1 MADTRR
7 PRWRALLVVGT
18 LALGLTLD
26 RADAA
31 LIPSVSQDLRGRPLA
46 SFESQ
51 TLDGQPFS
59 SRDLV
64 GKPVIVNFFASWC
77 PVCSMEL
84 KDLQALQP
92 DLRQRGV
99 SVIEV
104 LVDPVETPDTV
115 DAARQQ
121 LARSPLPFPVVMM
134 VPALRDVFGYEGFP
148 ATYFVKADG
157 TFSTTL
163 FGYQPIDRLRQVAL
177 EIAGQGAAA
186 TPSSPVPSGGVG
198 RHPPWEK
205 RPLLALVPAL
215 RDVFGYEGFPA
226 TYFVKADGT
235 FSTTL
240 FGYQPIEQLRQVA
253 SEIAGEGAAT
263 TPSSPVPSG
272 GVGRHPPWEKRPLLA
287 LVPAPWAQ
295 WHPLLVHFPIAL
307 LVLEA
312 VFVCALLVRPN
323 ERAAQY
329 SAWLLWAA
337 VASLVPTILT
347 GIRDAGADL
356 GGDSPFWN
364 GLHDRL
370 THLFRLES
378 SVSLH
383 VLFGLAVTLI
393 AFGRLAWRLRAGDRI
408 LRGGQRMAFTL
419 VTLLGVWLL
428 FGGGQVGGGISH
440 R

>member
-1 MADTRR
+1 MRR
-7 PRWRALLVVGT
+7 RKTCRRRWQALLVAGT
-18 LALGLTLD
+18 LAIGLTVD

-31 LIPSVSQDLRGRPLA
+31 LIPSVSQELRGRPLPG
-46 SFESQ
+46 FESQ

-84 KDLQALQP
+84 KDLQTLQP

-121 LARSPLPFPVVMM
+121 LARNPIPFPVVMM

-163 FGYQPIDRLRQVAL
+163 FGYQPIDQMRQVAL

-186 TPSSPVPSGGVG
+186 
-198 RHPPWEK
+198 
-205 RPLLALVPAL
+205 
-215 RDVFGYEGFPA
+215 
-226 TYFVKADGT
+226 
-235 FSTTL
+235 
-240 FGYQPIEQLRQVA
+240 
-253 SEIAGEGAAT
+253 

-312 VFVCALLVRPN
+312 VFVCALLLRPN
-323 ERAAQY
+323 ERVAQL
-329 SAWLLWAA
+329 STWLLGAA
-337 VASLVPTILT
+337 VASLVPTVLT

-356 GGDSPFWN
+356 GADSPFWT
-364 GLHDRL
+364 GLNDRL

-408 LRGGQRMAFTL
+408 LRGGPRLAFTL
-419 VTLLGVWLL
+419 VTLVGLWLL
-428 FGGGQVGGGISH
+428 FGGGQVGGAISH

>member
-1 MADTRR
+1 MMRERTHARR
-7 PRWRALLVVGT
+7 RRWRALFVAGT
-18 LALGLTLD
+18 VAIGLSVD
-26 RADAA
+26 DADAA
-31 LIPSVSQDLRGRPLA
+31 LIPSVSEALRGRPLS

-84 KDLQALQP
+84 KDLQTLQP
-92 DLRQRGV
+92 ELQRRGI

-104 LVDPVETPDTV
+104 LVDP
-115 DAARQQ
+115 ARQQ
-121 LARSPLPFPVVMM
+121 LARKPLPFPVVMM

-163 FGYQPIDRLRQVAL
+163 FGYQPIEQLRQVAF
-177 EIAGQGAAA
+177 EIAGEGAETTTAP
-186 TPSSPVPSGGVG
+186 PSSPVPSGG
-198 RHPPWEK
+198 
-205 RPLLALVPAL
+205 
-215 RDVFGYEGFPA
+215 
-226 TYFVKADGT
+226 
-235 FSTTL
+235 
-240 FGYQPIEQLRQVA
+240 I
-253 SEIAGEGAAT
+253 
-263 TPSSPVPSG
+263 
-272 GVGRHPPWEKRPLLA
+272 GRHPPWEKRPLLA

-323 ERAAQY
+323 ERVAHL
-329 SAWLLWAA
+329 STWLLGAA
-337 VASLVPTILT
+337 VVSLVPTILT

-356 GGDSPFWN
+356 GPDSPFWN

-419 VTLLGVWLL
+419 VTLLGLWLL

>member
-1 MADTRR
+1 MRERTHARR
-7 PRWRALLVVGT
+7 RRWRALFVAGT
-18 LALGLTLD
+18 VAIGLSVD
-26 RADAA
+26 DADAA
-31 LIPSVSQDLRGRPLA
+31 LIPSVSEALRGRPLS

-84 KDLQALQP
+84 KDLQTLQP
-92 DLRQRGV
+92 ELQRRGI

-121 LARSPLPFPVVMM
+121 LARKPLPFPVVMM

-163 FGYQPIDRLRQVAL
+163 FGYQPID
-177 EIAGQGAAA
+177 
-186 TPSSPVPSGGVG
+186 
-198 RHPPWEK
+198 
-205 RPLLALVPAL
+205 
-215 RDVFGYEGFPA
+215 
-226 TYFVKADGT
+226 
-235 FSTTL
+235 
-240 FGYQPIEQLRQVA
+240 QLRQVA
-253 SEIAGEGAAT
+253 SEVAGEGAAT
-263 TPSSPVPSG
+263 PPSLPVPSG

-323 ERAAQY
+323 ERLAQ
-329 SAWLLWAA
+329 SSTWLLGAA
-337 VASLVPTILT
+337 VVTLVPTILT

-356 GGDSPFWN
+356 GPDSPFWN

-393 AFGRLAWRLRAGDRI
+393 AFGRLALRLRAGDRI
-408 LRGGQRMAFTL
+408 LRGGQRMAFIL
-419 VTLLGVWLL
+419 VTLLGLWVL

>member
-7 PRWRALLVVGT
+7 RRWRALLVVGT

-77 PVCSMEL
+77 PVCSLEL
-84 KDLQALQP
+84 KDLQTLQP

-121 LARSPLPFPVVMM
+121 LARNPLPFPVVMM

-148 ATYFVKADG
+148 ATYFVK
-157 TFSTTL
+157 
-163 FGYQPIDRLRQVAL
+163 P
-177 EIAGQGAAA
+177 
-186 TPSSPVPSGGVG
+186 
-198 RHPPWEK
+198 
-205 RPLLALVPAL
+205 
-215 RDVFGYEGFPA
+215 
-226 TYFVKADGT
+226 DGT

-287 LVPAPWAQ
+287 LLPAPWAQ

-323 ERAAQY
+323 ERLAQ
-329 SAWLLWAA
+329 SSTWLLGAA
-337 VASLVPTILT
+337 VVTLVPTILT

-356 GGDSPFWN
+356 GPDSPFWN

-408 LRGGQRMAFTL
+408 LRGGQRMAFIL
-419 VTLLGVWLL
+419 VTLLGLWVL

>member
-1 MADTRR
+1 MMIMKPDTRR
-7 PRWRALLVVGT
+7 RLWRTLVVAGT
-18 LALGLTLD
+18 LAIGLT
-26 RADAA
+26 ADDAAAA
-31 LIPSVSQDLRGRPLA
+31 LIPSVSEALRGRPLPG
-46 SFESQ
+46 FESQ

-59 SRDLV
+59 SRVLI

-84 KDLQALQP
+84 KDLQTLQP

-115 DAARQQ
+115 DEARQQ
-121 LARSPLPFPVVMM
+121 LARNPLPFPVVMM

-163 FGYQPIDRLRQVAL
+163 FGYQPVD
-177 EIAGQGAAA
+177 
-186 TPSSPVPSGGVG
+186 
-198 RHPPWEK
+198 
-205 RPLLALVPAL
+205 
-215 RDVFGYEGFPA
+215 
-226 TYFVKADGT
+226 
-235 FSTTL
+235 
-240 FGYQPIEQLRQVA
+240 QLRETA
-253 SEIAGEGAAT
+253 LEIAGEGAGAT
-263 TPSSPVPSG
+263 TAPPSSSVPSG

-323 ERAAQY
+323 ERMAQF
-329 SAWLLWAA
+329 STWLLGAA
-337 VASLVPTILT
+337 VVSLVPTILT

-356 GGDSPFWN
+356 GPDSPFWN

-393 AFGRLAWRLRAGDRI
+393 PFGRLAWRVRAGDRI
-408 LRGGQRMAFTL
+408 LGGGQRMAFTL
-419 VTLLGVWLL
+419 VTLLGLWVL

>member
-1 MADTRR
+1 MRRVASGRRAPEGRRWRKTDTRR
-7 PRWRALLVVGT
+7 RRWRALLVVGT
-18 LALGLTLD
+18 LAIGLTVD

-31 LIPSVSQDLRGRPLA
+31 LIPSVSEELRGRPLP

-84 KDLQALQP
+84 KDLQTLQP
-92 DLRQRGV
+92 DLQQRGV

-148 ATYFVKADG
+148 APYFVKADG

-163 FGYQPIDRLRQVAL
+163 FGYQPIDQMRQVAL

-186 TPSSPVPSGGVG
+186 
-198 RHPPWEK
+198 
-205 RPLLALVPAL
+205 
-215 RDVFGYEGFPA
+215 
-226 TYFVKADGT
+226 
-235 FSTTL
+235 
-240 FGYQPIEQLRQVA
+240 
-253 SEIAGEGAAT
+253 

-323 ERAAQY
+323 ERVAHL
-329 SAWLLWAA
+329 STWLLGAA
-337 VASLVPTILT
+337 VLSLVPTILT
-347 GIRDAGADL
+347 GIRDVGSDL
-356 GGDSPFWN
+356 RPDSPCVE
-364 GLHDRL
+364 GLPDPAA
-370 THLFRLES
+370 HLFRLES

-383 VLFGLAVTLI
+383 VLFGLALTLI
-393 AFGRLAWRLRAGDRI
+393 AVARLGWRLRAGDRI
-408 LRGGQRMAFTL
+408 LRSGQRMSFTL
-419 VTLLGVWLL
+419 VTLLGLWVL

>member
-1 MADTRR
+1 MIVKKTDTRR
-7 PRWRALLVVGT
+7 RLWRTLLVAGIAAIGV
-18 LALGLTLD
+18 D
-26 RADAA
+26 DADAA
-31 LIPSVSQDLRGRPLA
+31 LIPSVSEALRGRPLP

-59 SRDLV
+59 SRVLI

-84 KDLQALQP
+84 KDLQTLQP

-121 LARSPLPFPVVMM
+121 LARNPLPFPVVMM
-134 VPALRDVFGYEGFP
+134 
-148 ATYFVKADG
+148 
-157 TFSTTL
+157 
-163 FGYQPIDRLRQVAL
+163 
-177 EIAGQGAAA
+177 
-186 TPSSPVPSGGVG
+186 
-198 RHPPWEK
+198 
-205 RPLLALVPAL
+205 VPAL

-287 LVPAPWAQ
+287 LLPAPWAQ

-323 ERAAQY
+323 ERMAQF
-329 SAWLLWAA
+329 STWLLGAA
-337 VASLVPTILT
+337 VVSLVPTILT

-356 GGDSPFWN
+356 GPDSPFWN

-393 AFGRLAWRLRAGDRI
+393 AFGRLAWRVRAGDRI
-408 LRGGQRMAFTL
+408 LGGGQRMAFTL
-419 VTLLGVWLL
+419 VTLLGLWVL

>member
-1 MADTRR
+1 MRRTGTRR
-7 PRWRALLVVGT
+7 RRWQALLVVGT
-18 LALGLTLD
+18 VAIGLTVD
-26 RADAA
+26 GADAA
-31 LIPSVSQDLRGRPLA
+31 LIPSVSEELRGRPLA

-59 SRDLV
+59 SRALV

-84 KDLQALQP
+84 KDLQTLQP

-121 LARSPLPFPVVMM
+121 LARNPLPFPVVMM

-148 ATYFVKADG
+148 ASYFVKADG

-163 FGYQPIDRLRQVAL
+163 FGYQPIDQVRQVAL

-205 RPLLALVPAL
+205 RPLLALL
-215 RDVFGYEGFPA
+215 
-226 TYFVKADGT
+226 
-235 FSTTL
+235 
-240 FGYQPIEQLRQVA
+240 
-253 SEIAGEGAAT
+253 
-263 TPSSPVPSG
+263 
-272 GVGRHPPWEKRPLLA
+272 
-287 LVPAPWAQ
+287 PAPWAQ

-323 ERAAQY
+323 ERVLQL
-329 SAWLLWAA
+329 STWLLGAA

-356 GGDSPFWN
+356 GADSPFWT
-364 GLHDRL
+364 GLNDRL

-393 AFGRLAWRLRAGDRI
+393 AFGRLAWRLWAGDRI
-408 LRGGQRMAFTL
+408 LRGGQRMVFTL
-419 VTLLGVWLL
+419 VTLLGLWVL

>member
-1 MADTRR
+1 MMEKTHNRR
-7 PRWRALLVVGT
+7 RRWRGLMVVGT
-18 LALGLTLD
+18 VAIGLTVNGV
-26 RADAA
+26 DAA
-31 LIPSVSQDLRGRPLA
+31 LIPSVSQELRGRPLP

-51 TLDGQPFS
+51 TVDGQPFS
-59 SRDLV
+59 SRDFV

-84 KDLQALQP
+84 KDLQTLHP

-121 LARSPLPFPVVMM
+121 LARNPLPFPVVMM

-163 FGYQPIDRLRQVAL
+163 FGYQPIEQLQQVAW
-177 EIAGQGAAA
+177 EIAGEGAEPTAA
-186 TPSSPVPSGGVG
+186 PPSSPVPSAGIG

-205 RPLLALVPAL
+205 RPLLAL
-215 RDVFGYEGFPA
+215 
-226 TYFVKADGT
+226 
-235 FSTTL
+235 
-240 FGYQPIEQLRQVA
+240 I
-253 SEIAGEGAAT
+253 
-263 TPSSPVPSG
+263 
-272 GVGRHPPWEKRPLLA
+272 
-287 LVPAPWAQ
+287 PAPWAQ

-307 LVLEA
+307 LVIEA

-323 ERAAQY
+323 ERVAQF
-329 SAWLLWAA
+329 STWLLGAA

-356 GGDSPFWN
+356 GADSPFWN
-364 GLHDRL
+364 GLNDRL

-393 AFGRLAWRLRAGDRI
+393 AFGRLAWRAWAGDRI
-408 LRGGQRMAFTL
+408 LRGGQRTAFTL
-419 VTLLGVWLL
+419 VTLLGLWVL

>member
-1 MADTRR
+1 MMAKSDMRSRR
-7 PRWRALLVVGT
+7 WQVVLVAGT
-18 LALGLTLD
+18 IAIGLTVD
-26 RADAA
+26 GTDAA
-31 LIPSVSQDLRGRPLA
+31 LIPSISGELRGRPLP
-46 SFESQ
+46 SFESH

-84 KDLQALQP
+84 KDLQTLQP
-92 DLRQRGV
+92 DLRQHGV

-115 DAARQQ
+115 DEAREQ
-121 LARSPLPFPVVMM
+121 LARNPLPFPVVMM
-134 VPALRDVFGYEGFP
+134 MPALRDVF
-148 ATYFVKADG
+148 A
-157 TFSTTL
+157 
-163 FGYQPIDRLRQVAL
+163 
-177 EIAGQGAAA
+177 
-186 TPSSPVPSGGVG
+186 
-198 RHPPWEK
+198 
-205 RPLLALVPAL
+205 
-215 RDVFGYEGFPA
+215 YEGFPA

-253 SEIAGEGAAT
+253 WEIAGQGAET
-263 TPSSPVPSG
+263 TIAPPSSPVPSG

-312 VFVCALLVRPN
+312 AFVCALLVRPS
-323 ERAAQY
+323 ERLAQF
-329 SAWLLWAA
+329 STWLLGAA

-356 GGDSPFWN
+356 GPDSPFWN

-383 VLFGLAVTLI
+383 VLFGLALTLI
-393 AFGRLAWRLRAGDRI
+393 AVGRLSWRLRASDRI

-419 VTLLGVWLL
+419 VTLLGLWVL

>member
-18 LALGLTLD
+18 LAIGLTVD
-26 RADAA
+26 RAGAA
-31 LIPSVSQDLRGRPLA
+31 LIPSVSEELRGRPLA

-84 KDLQALQP
+84 KDLESLQP

-115 DAARQQ
+115 DEARRQ
-121 LARSPLPFPVVMM
+121 LARNPLPFPVVMM

-148 ATYFVKADG
+148 ATYFIKAGG
-157 TFSTTL
+157 TFWTTL
-163 FGYQPIDRLRQVAL
+163 FGYQPIEQLRQVAL
-177 EIAGQGAAA
+177 EIAGEGAAA
-186 TPSSPVPSGGVG
+186 TTAPSSPVPSGGVG

-205 RPLLALVPAL
+205 RPLLALVPA
-215 RDVFGYEGFPA
+215 R
-226 TYFVKADGT
+226 
-235 FSTTL
+235 
-240 FGYQPIEQLRQVA
+240 
-253 SEIAGEGAAT
+253 
-263 TPSSPVPSG
+263 
-272 GVGRHPPWEKRPLLA
+272 
-287 LVPAPWAQ
+287 WAQ

-312 VFVCALLVRPN
+312 MFVCALAARPN
-323 ERAAQY
+323 ERVAHL
-329 SAWLLWAA
+329 STWLLGAA
-337 VASLVPTILT
+337 VVSLVPTILT

-356 GGDSPFWN
+356 GPDSPFWN

-393 AFGRLAWRLRAGDRI
+393 AVGRLAWRAWAGDRV
-408 LRGGQRMAFTL
+408 LRGGQRIAFAL
-419 VTLLGVWLL
+419 VTLLGLWVL

>member
-1 MADTRR
+1 VKPAAAFLFVEKAHTRR
-7 PRWRALLVVGT
+7 SHRHAVLAAGT
-18 LALGLTLD
+18 LAIALTVNGT
-26 RADAA
+26 DAA
-31 LIPSVSQDLRGRPLA
+31 LLPSMSEELRGRPLS

-115 DAARQQ
+115 DEARQQ
-121 LARSPLPFPVVMM
+121 LAHNPLPFPVVMM

-148 ATYFVKADG
+148 ATYF
-157 TFSTTL
+157 L
-163 FGYQPIDRLRQVAL
+163 
-177 EIAGQGAAA
+177 
-186 TPSSPVPSGGVG
+186 
-198 RHPPWEK
+198 
-205 RPLLALVPAL
+205 
-215 RDVFGYEGFPA
+215 
-226 TYFVKADGT
+226 KADGT

-253 SEIAGEGAAT
+253 GEIAGAT
-263 TPSSPVPSG
+263 APPSSPGPAR

-307 LVLEA
+307 LVLEGA
-312 VFVCALLVRPN
+312 FVCALLVRPN
-323 ERAAQY
+323 ERLAQF
-329 SAWLLWAA
+329 ATWLLA
-337 VASLVPTILT
+337 VAVVSLVPTVLT
-347 GIRDAGADL
+347 GIRDAGADV
-356 GGDSPFWN
+356 GPGSPFWN

-383 VLFGLAVTLI
+383 VLFGLGVTLI
-393 AFGRLAWRLRAGDRI
+393 AVGRLAWRVWAGDRI
-408 LRGGQRMAFTL
+408 LRGGHRVAFAL
-419 VTLLGVWLL
+419 VTLLGLWLL

>member
-1 MADTRR
+1 MRR
-7 PRWRALLVVGT
+7 KTDSRRRLWWSLLVVGT
-18 LALGLTLD
+18 LAIGLTVD
-26 RADAA
+26 RTDAA
-31 LIPSVSQDLRGRPLA
+31 LIPSVSEELRGRPLPG
-46 SFESQ
+46 FESQ

-84 KDLQALQP
+84 KDLQTLQP

-148 ATYFVKADG
+148 ATYFVKPDG

-163 FGYQPIDRLRQVAL
+163 FGYQPIDQVRQVAL
-177 EIAGQGAAA
+177 EIAGEGAAT
-186 TPSSPVPSGGVG
+186 TPSSPVQSRGVG

-205 RPLLALVPAL
+205 RPLLALVPA
-215 RDVFGYEGFPA
+215 
-226 TYFVKADGT
+226 
-235 FSTTL
+235 S
-240 FGYQPIEQLRQVA
+240 
-253 SEIAGEGAAT
+253 
-263 TPSSPVPSG
+263 
-272 GVGRHPPWEKRPLLA
+272 
-287 LVPAPWAQ
+287 WAQ

-312 VFVCALLVRPN
+312 VFVCALLLRPN
-323 ERAAQY
+323 ERVAQL
-329 SAWLLWAA
+329 STWLLGAA
-337 VASLVPTILT
+337 VASLVPTVLT

-356 GGDSPFWN
+356 GPDSPFWN

-419 VTLLGVWLL
+419 VTLLGLWLL

>member
-18 LALGLTLD
+18 LAIGLTVD
-26 RADAA
+26 RAGAA
-31 LIPSVSQDLRGRPLA
+31 LIPSVSEELRGRPLA

-84 KDLQALQP
+84 KDLRALQP

-121 LARSPLPFPVVMM
+121 LARNPLPFPVVMM

-148 ATYFVKADG
+148 ATYFVK
-157 TFSTTL
+157 
-163 FGYQPIDRLRQVAL
+163 P
-177 EIAGQGAAA
+177 
-186 TPSSPVPSGGVG
+186 
-198 RHPPWEK
+198 
-205 RPLLALVPAL
+205 
-215 RDVFGYEGFPA
+215 
-226 TYFVKADGT
+226 DGT

-240 FGYQPIEQLRQVA
+240 FGYQPIEELRQVVL
-253 SEIAGEGAAT
+253 EIAGEGAAT
-263 TPSSPVPSG
+263 TPSSPVPSR

-323 ERAAQY
+323 ERVAH
-329 SAWLLWAA
+329 SSTWLLGAA
-337 VASLVPTILT
+337 VVSLVPTILT

-356 GGDSPFWN
+356 GPDSPFWN

-408 LRGGQRMAFTL
+408 LRGGQRMAFIL
-419 VTLLGVWLL
+419 VTLLGLWVL

>member
-1 MADTRR
+1 MEKTNTRR
-7 PRWRALLVVGT
+7 RCWQALMVAGT
-18 LALGLTLD
+18 VAIGLTFD
-26 RADAA
+26 GAGAA
-31 LIPSVSQDLRGRPLA
+31 IIPSVSEELRGRPLP

-84 KDLQALQP
+84 KDLQTLQP
-92 DLRQRGV
+92 DLRQHGV

-134 VPALRDVFGYEGFP
+134 VPALRDVLGHDGFP
-148 ATYFVKADG
+148 ATDFVKAEG

-163 FGYQPIDRLRQVAL
+163 FGYQPIDQVRQVAL

-186 TPSSPVPSGGVG
+186 PPSSPVPSGGVG

-205 RPLLALVPAL
+205 RPLLALL
-215 RDVFGYEGFPA
+215 
-226 TYFVKADGT
+226 
-235 FSTTL
+235 
-240 FGYQPIEQLRQVA
+240 
-253 SEIAGEGAAT
+253 
-263 TPSSPVPSG
+263 
-272 GVGRHPPWEKRPLLA
+272 
-287 LVPAPWAQ
+287 PAPWAQ

-323 ERAAQY
+323 ERVAQL
-329 SAWLLWAA
+329 STWLLGAA
-337 VASLVPTILT
+337 VASLVPTVLT

-356 GGDSPFWN
+356 GPDSPLSN

-370 THLFRLES
+370 PHLFRLES

-419 VTLLGVWLL
+419 VTLLGLWLL

>member
-1 MADTRR
+1 MRRTGTRR
-7 PRWRALLVVGT
+7 RRWQALLVVGT
-18 LALGLTLD
+18 VAIGLTVD
-26 RADAA
+26 RAGAA
-31 LIPSVSQDLRGRPLA
+31 LIPSVSEELRGRPLA

-51 TLDGQPFS
+51 TLEGQPFS

-84 KDLQALQP
+84 KDLQTLQP

-121 LARSPLPFPVVMM
+121 LARNPLPFPVVMM

-163 FGYQPIDRLRQVAL
+163 FGYQPIEQLREVAS
-177 EIAGQGAAA
+177 EIAGGGAATTTA
-186 TPSSPVPSGGVG
+186 PPSSSVPSAGVG

-205 RPLLALVPAL
+205 RPLLAL
-215 RDVFGYEGFPA
+215 
-226 TYFVKADGT
+226 
-235 FSTTL
+235 
-240 FGYQPIEQLRQVA
+240 I
-253 SEIAGEGAAT
+253 
-263 TPSSPVPSG
+263 
-272 GVGRHPPWEKRPLLA
+272 
-287 LVPAPWAQ
+287 PAPWAQ
-295 WHPLLVHFPIAL
+295 WHPHLVHFQITL

-323 ERAAQY
+323 ERMAQF
-329 SAWLLWAA
+329 STWLLGAA
-337 VASLVPTILT
+337 VVSLVPTILT

-356 GGDSPFWN
+356 GPDSPFWN

-370 THLFRLES
+370 THMFRLVS

-383 VLFGLAVTLI
+383 VVFGLAVTLI
-393 AFGRLAWRLRAGDRI
+393 AFGRLAWRVRAGDRI
-408 LRGGQRMAFTL
+408 LGGGQRMAFTL
-419 VTLLGVWLL
+419 VTLLGLWVL

>member
-1 MADTRR
+1 MRRRKTDTCRR
-7 PRWRALLVVGT
+7 RWQALLAAGT
-18 LALGLTLD
+18 LAIALTVD
-26 RADAA
+26 RAAAA
-31 LIPSVSQDLRGRPLA
+31 LIPSVSQDLRGRPLPG
-46 SFESQ
+46 FESQ
-51 TLDGQPFS
+51 TLEGQPFS

-84 KDLQALQP
+84 KDLQTLQP

-121 LARSPLPFPVVMM
+121 LARNPLPFPVVMM
-134 VPALRDVFGYEGFP
+134 VPAF
-148 ATYFVKADG
+148 
-157 TFSTTL
+157 
-163 FGYQPIDRLRQVAL
+163 
-177 EIAGQGAAA
+177 
-186 TPSSPVPSGGVG
+186 
-198 RHPPWEK
+198 
-205 RPLLALVPAL
+205 

-240 FGYQPIEQLRQVA
+240 FGYQPIEQLREVA
-253 SEIAGEGAAT
+253 SEIAGGGAAT
-263 TPSSPVPSG
+263 TTAPPSSSVPSA

-312 VFVCALLVRPN
+312 VFVCALLVQPN
-323 ERAAQY
+323 ERVAH
-329 SAWLLWAA
+329 SSTWLLGAA

-356 GGDSPFWN
+356 GVDSPFSA

-383 VLFGLAVTLI
+383 VLFGLALTLM
-393 AFGRLAWRLRAGDRI
+393 AVGRLGWRVWAGDRI
-408 LRGGQRMAFTL
+408 LRAGQRMAFTL
-419 VTLLGVWLL
+419 LTLLGLWVL